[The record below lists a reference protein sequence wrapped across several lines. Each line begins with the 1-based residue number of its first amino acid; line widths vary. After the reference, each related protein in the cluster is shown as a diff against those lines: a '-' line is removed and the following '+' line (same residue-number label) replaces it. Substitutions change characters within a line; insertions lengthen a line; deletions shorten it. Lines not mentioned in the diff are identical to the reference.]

1 MPTRRLSRTLALPAG
16 CPRALLAPYWG
27 MMSTGSPEAVDSVPN
42 DGGVVGMHSRL
53 DSDAHP
59 LPLDVQPSLIL
70 SSRRARLA
78 HAIQKRDGQK
88 SSRAQG
94 EVRDVRVHRR
104 GRCRKPSYVSVPP
117 RINGHVRPRLPLVR
131 RRGQVSQAMK
141 AFATSSKTYHR
152 CFVPI

>member
-1 MPTRRLSRTLALPAG
+1 
-16 CPRALLAPYWG
+16 
-27 MMSTGSPEAVDSVPN
+27 MSNGSPEAVDSVPN
-42 DGGVVGMHSRL
+42 DRGVVRMHSRL

-94 EVRDVRVHRR
+94 EVRDVRVH
-104 GRCRKPSYVSVPP
+104 
-117 RINGHVRPRLPLVR
+117 
-131 RRGQVSQAMK
+131 
-141 AFATSSKTYHR
+141 
-152 CFVPI
+152 